1 MRKEAMTKKKKAALW
16 SFQIW
21 IMSCWNVTSQR
32 CCNFS
37 IWFLSLS
44 PFITGIPFASL
55 KPPISGN
62 DAFVG
67 PAPGARGPMRA
78 RAPHPG
84 DAVGAPAHGLQQQ
97 GPAASLAR
105 PTVNLDQAALRL
117 KGGAKAVAEAP
128 KAWYSA
134 FWNETVEITVLF
146 ALWYWGNIY
155 YNIYNKKALNL
166 VGGAKGGLVWSVATV
181 QLLIGAL
188 WVIPLWLLGI
198 RKSPNM
204 TMDKWKAMAPV
215 GLWAAGAHGGSV
227 VALGAGAVSFGQILK
242 ACEPAFSAVTE
253 VILTGNVQAWQVY
266 ATLIPIIGGV
276 AFASL
281 KELSFSWL
289 AVIAAMIANQ
299 SAALKGVQGK
309 AVMKE
314 PWVKA
319 MGAANQYGCANI
331 LSVLFCIPVVLGLEA
346 PKWKASWDRATSKAS
361 EKDILTNTFL
371 SGFAFYLYN
380 EVSFMALA
388 KVSPITHS
396 VANTLKRVVI
406 IVVSCVVFNT
416 KMTTEGIV
424 GSAIAIL
431 GTLLYSLAKQKY
443 GAGGH

>member
-1 MRKEAMTKKKKAALW
+1 MTSRSVLLLALAAPCALALHTPAMR
-16 SFQIW
+16 
-21 IMSCWNVTSQR
+21 
-32 CCNFS
+32 
-37 IWFLSLS
+37 
-44 PFITGIPFASL
+44 
-55 KPPISGN
+55 
-62 DAFVG
+62 
-67 PAPGARGPMRA
+67 
-78 RAPHPG
+78 
-84 DAVGAPAHGLQQQ
+84 VGAPAHGLQQQ

-105 PTVNLDQAALRL
+105 PAVSADALRL

-128 KAWYSA
+128 KAWYAA

-146 ALWYWGNIY
+146 GLWYWGNIY

-166 VGGAKGGLVWSVATV
+166 VGGAKGGLVWSVAFV
-181 QLLIGAL
+181 QLAVGAL
-188 WVIPLWLLGI
+188 WVVPLWLLGI

-253 VILTGNVQAWQVY
+253 VVLTGNVQAWQVY

-289 AVIAAMIANQ
+289 AVISAMIANQ

-309 AVMKE
+309 ALMKE

-331 LSVLFCIPVVLGLEA
+331 LSVLWTLPIMLLSEG
-346 PKWKASWDRATSKAS
+346 PKWQESWSKATAKSS

-380 EVSFMALA
+380 EVSFMALS

-431 GTLLYSLAKQKY
+431 GTLLYSLAKQNTALAATKQREAAAPPLAVV
-443 GAGGH
+443 GASGRGARSPQQPAPRSGAPAPAARR